1 MTPTFDQLLRPLL
14 AMAAEKKIKYLG
26 LSLFSVI
33 FFAGCSTTA
42 NFYPIE
48 GPLSKMVPLPVLVA
62 SVDGISGNTG
72 NISLTLPDGEQLNG
86 KWSSVAP
93 QSSSYSIGS
102 SNLTA
107 TNGLTSIWS
116 QVYGSSFSIS
126 NLAGVNRGEAILTGP
141 KGTLLQAEFVTGSG
155 TANGKGIAKDNHG
168 NVFRMIF

>member
-1 MTPTFDQLLRPLL
+1 MNKSFL
-14 AMAAEKKIKYLG
+14 ASASFILA
-26 LSLFSVI
+26 LFS
-33 FFAGCSTTA
+33 GCSTTA

-48 GPLSKMVPLPVLVA
+48 GPLSKMIPMPVLVA

-72 NISLTLPDGEQLNG
+72 NISLSLPDGEQLTG

-93 QSSSYSIGS
+93 QSTSYSVGN
-102 SNLTA
+102 SNLIA
-107 TNGLTSIWS
+107 TNGLNSVWS

-168 NVFRMIF
+168 NVFKMIF